1 MNVGALVIT
10 ALFLLAIL
18 GWYLS
23 FSAGRLDRLHHRV
36 ETSWAALDAALQRRA
51 GVSLELASSGLLD
64 PASGALLA
72 AAAHEAREAHG
83 NRAQAE
89 SDLSANLQ
97 LLFPTHAEL
106 EALIHD
112 RHGEDLVHEVED
124 AISRVQL
131 AHSFHTDAV
140 TSTNQ
145 VRNKPIVRLFRLAGR
160 AKHPEEFSAALEIV
174 RDS

>member
-1 MNVGALVIT
+1 MSLGVFAI
-10 ALFLLAIL
+10 AFLFFLAFL

-51 GVSLELASSGLLD
+51 GVALELASSGLID
-64 PASGALLA
+64 PASAALLA
-72 AAAHEAREAHG
+72 AAAHEAREARG

-97 LLFPTHAEL
+97 LLFPTHADL

-112 RHGEDLVHEVED
+112 RHGEDLVGEVDD
-124 AISRVQL
+124 AISRVQF

-140 TSTNQ
+140 TSTQQ
-145 VRNKPIVRLFRLAGR
+145 VRQKAIVRVFRLAGR
-160 AKHPEEFSAALEIV
+160 AEVPAGFPASLDIV
-174 RDS
+174 RE

>member
-1 MNVGALVIT
+1 MNLGVFAIA

-18 GWYLS
+18 GWHLS

-51 GVSLELASSGLLD
+51 GVALELASSGLLD

-72 AAAHEAREAHG
+72 AAAHEARESHN

-89 SDLSANLQ
+89 SDLSSNLQ
-97 LLFPTHAEL
+97 LLFPTHADL

-112 RHGEDLVHEVED
+112 GHGEDLVGEVDD
-124 AISRVQL
+124 AISRVRL
-131 AHSFHTDAV
+131 ALSFHSDAV
-140 TSTNQ
+140 TSTKQ
-145 VRNKPIVRLFRLAGR
+145 VRDKLVVRLFRLAGR
-160 AKHPEEFSAALEIV
+160 AEVPVEFPAILDIV
-174 RDS
+174 RQ

>member
-1 MNVGALVIT
+1 MSIGAIEIT
-10 ALFLLAIL
+10 LLFVMAIL

-51 GVSLELASSGLLD
+51 GVALELASSGLLD
-64 PASGALLA
+64 PASAALLA

-89 SDLSANLQ
+89 SDLTSNLQ
-97 LLFPTHAEL
+97 LLFPTHADL
-106 EALIHD
+106 ESLIHD
-112 RHGEDLVHEVED
+112 RHGEDLVAEVGD
-124 AISRVQL
+124 AISRAQF

-140 TSTNQ
+140 TSIRK
-145 VRNKPIVRLFRLAGR
+145 VREKAVVRFFRLAGR
-160 AKHPEEFSAALEIV
+160 AEVPVEFTAMLDIV
-174 RDS
+174 RE